1 MKLENLDV
9 LCINVRQLQ
18 LHLMTKNLSRVVR
31 LIFDHY
37 WVKWA
42 KTLSVFNES
51 SIYETNS

>member
-9 LCINVRQLQ
+9 LCITVRQ